1 MTITQ
6 TAGPIVGL
14 DPTSGPLKRPEGE
27 AVPRNLVNLDGAVVG
42 LVANGLG
49 RSEDFMKALYDELGG
64 MAELAGALP
73 VLKSSVSIPPDPGD
87 WSRLTTEVTVAITGF
102 GG

>member
-1 MTITQ
+1 MTVTE
-6 TAGPIVGL
+6 GPIVGL

-27 AVPRNLVNLDGAVVG
+27 AVPRTLATLDGTVIG

-49 RSEDFMKALYDELGG
+49 QTEAFMQALYEELRG
-64 MAELAGALP
+64 MSDLAGALP
-73 VLKSSVSIPPDPGD
+73 VLKSSVSIPPDAED
-87 WSRLTTEVTVAITGF
+87 WERLTSEVTVAVTGF

>member
-1 MTITQ
+1 MTQ

-27 AVPRNLVNLDGAVVG
+27 AVPRNLVNLDGAVIG
-42 LVANGLG
+42 FVANGLG
-49 RSEDFMKALYDELGG
+49 RSEEFMRVLFEELRTS
-64 MAELAGALP
+64 AELAGALP

-87 WSRLTTEVTVAITGF
+87 WDRLTTEVTVAVTGF